1 MITSLYIIKIG
12 EGIVKIE
19 ARLSID
25 GLFAETIY
33 DFLQLINFTE
43 VLLLSWVHASV
54 QFGEFLL
61 KFSPIQLK
69 LFGIWIHSGMMDRNW
84 LWQWVFQSFL
94 LLQLSSVLYWD
105 LTRLFMPGLRCSL
118 CVYSWVDQA
127 AADVIFLGVKV
138 SALKHW
144 FLDSLS

>member
-1 MITSLYIIKIG
+1 LG

-54 QFGEFLL
+54 QFGEFLF

-69 LFGIWIHSGMMDRNW
+69 LFGVWVHSGMMDRNW
-84 LWQWVFQSFL
+84 L
-94 LLQLSSVLYWD
+94 
-105 LTRLFMPGLRCSL
+105 
-118 CVYSWVDQA
+118 
-127 AADVIFLGVKV
+127 
-138 SALKHW
+138 
-144 FLDSLS
+144 